1 MGSPRNPDF
10 QGLIVRVSLALTA
23 RQIPFM
29 LIGGQAI
36 LLHGEP
42 RLTQDIDVTLGVPPD
57 HVPDVLSVAH
67 STGLDPLPEDPQ
79 AFAGETFVLPCEET
93 ATGLRVDFIF
103 STMPY
108 EAHAIDRAV
117 RVAIEGE
124 DVPFAAAE
132 DLLLHKLF
140 AGRPRD
146 LEDAAGVVR
155 RKGSEIDWYYVRKW
169 AEEFA
174 KIPGR
179 EEMPERV
186 ERLRRGV

>member
-1 MGSPRNPDF
+1 MGFPPNPDF
-10 QGLIVRVSLALTA
+10 QGLIARVSRGLHSCE
-23 RQIPFM
+23 IPFM
-29 LIGGQAI
+29 LIGGQAV

-42 RLTQDIDVTLGVPPD
+42 RLTQDIDITLGVPPD
-57 HVPDVLSVAH
+57 RVLDIVSVAD
-67 STGLDPLPEDPQ
+67 SADLDPLPEDPQ

-103 STMPY
+103 STTPY
-108 EAHAIDRAV
+108 ETLAIGRAV
-117 RVAIEGE
+117 RVVIEGA
-124 DVPFAAAE
+124 DVPFAAAD
-132 DLLLHKLF
+132 DLILHKLF

-155 RKGSEIDWYYVRKW
+155 RKGSEIDWDYVRKW